1 MLVTSQSCCWDS
13 KLVPDLSFSS
23 GKWIKPLHPLDSVSL
38 CYLWVWHCTFAGN
51 CRKWAHHG
59 PSTTGASTAE
69 SSTCVARL
77 CAKKFHCGIQP
88 FGQAAETAK
97 DCKGSTHL
105 LEHGAAKK
113 LQRYIANH
121 TPKDGKSTFAPKIL
135 DMAWFDKGAFLHLY
149 IICLWA
155 LLNYN
160 GIPYISSQTIKIT
173 CTGKC
178 SKNKLSIKCK

>member
-1 MLVTSQSCCWDS
+1 MGVALHICWE
-13 KLVPDLSFSS
+13 LQEM
-23 GKWIKPLHPLDSVSL
+23 
-38 CYLWVWHCTFAGN
+38 
-51 CRKWAHHG
+51 G
-59 PSTTGASTAE
+59 PSWPIYNRCKNTTE
-69 SSTCVARL
+69 SRACVARL

-88 FGQAAETAK
+88 GSSVRFAAFGQAAETAK
-97 DCKGSTHL
+97 DCKGSAHL

-149 IICLWA
+149 IICLWV

-160 GIPYISSQTIKIT
+160 GIPYISSQTIKTT

-178 SKNKLSIKCK
+178 SKNKLSMKCK